1 MKNHTEN
8 IAKYINDELSATDK
22 LAFEKELASNIELK
36 KEYDLQLQIIK
47 GTKRLGVQKQVST
60 SFKNVKTKKLI
71 TKAVVGIAI
80 TIAAIGAVIM
90 INKTINKPTNQVLYE
105 LNEQGTT
112 NWSEADK
119 QLEAQVFKI
128 NPLRDTIIETQNGI
142 VFSVP
147 ANVFISKTGQALAEY
162 IDLEIK
168 EALTP
173 LEIMKAGL
181 STTSNGKL
189 LETGG
194 MFYINARI
202 GNENLSIDKNN
213 PINANVPVNNNK
225 KDMLLFKG
233 ERMADGSI
241 NWVDPKPLKK
251 KLSTVDITKLNFYP
265 EHFLDT
271 LKSMGFDIKNKKLT
285 DSIYYSFSQWNIDP
299 IAFPSEPIIQSY
311 GEESITKVKK
321 SEASNSSDNTF
332 EMKSGEYVFTQ
343 NCAVCHSMGSEKLTG
358 PGLEGLSNRIPKGD
372 WLKRYILN
380 NEKVIKSGDTYA
392 NKIYNE
398 NGKAAMTVFEGQ
410 LNPQDIDALIDYIT
424 QKDEI
429 FIDDEINS
437 NNEVDTLL
445 YSEINPAKI
454 HAIWDKKFNRTIL
467 ATKEFEERLKII
479 FKTCNGK
486 IFNLYVNNLSKD
498 LYEIDSVAATLC
510 SGDEQ
515 KSFLE
520 FYKRR
525 DGGVDISSN
534 QSKLLQKY
542 FEEKRNTY
550 AKAVNEVLLKMYKDE
565 EKKLEYSN
573 EKHEK
578 QTLENIAR
586 SSKTFNEELDINM
599 NEAYRQLGK
608 ERPKV
613 IAAENYVSG
622 DITQTGWNNVD
633 RYVIESTVN
642 RTTLDYTDPESGKKA
657 IIKYEP
663 ITIAVNDYKNYDRV
677 VCYMIPNKLSSF
689 QLMKNAPN
697 GFKETLNELMNYSII
712 TIGFKGNDTY
722 YNEISSAKAQAYTV
736 DLKKIKTSELD
747 KKLSVSFPLN
757 QQADILKDIDYQLF
771 DINETKRQ
779 AKINKREEIRN
790 RLQETVFPCYW
801 YPKTTEERNILNQ
814 KIQRIQDSVIKSI
827 NFQLNSFKKN

>member
-1 MKNHTEN
+1 MKNHTEI
-8 IAKYINDELSATDK
+8 IAKYINDELSATEK
-22 LAFEKELASNIELK
+22 LAFEKELANNTELK

-80 TIAAIGAVIM
+80 TIAVIGAVIL

-119 QLEAQVFKI
+119 QLEAQIFKI
-128 NPLRDTIIETQNGI
+128 NPLRDTIIETRNGI

-213 PINANVPVNNNK
+213 PINASVPVNNNK

-285 DSIYYSFSQWNIDP
+285 DSIYYSFSVYKNPDVLEADFEVANDTIGVV
-299 IAFPSEPIIQSY
+299 STTT
-311 GEESITKVKK
+311 SIVSQLVT
-321 SEASNSSDNTF
+321 SRSISN
-332 EMKSGEYVFTQ
+332 
-343 NCAVCHSMGSEKLTG
+343 
-358 PGLEGLSNRIPKGD
+358 
-372 WLKRYILN
+372 
-380 NEKVIKSGDTYA
+380 
-392 NKIYNE
+392 
-398 NGKAAMTVFEGQ
+398 
-410 LNPQDIDALIDYIT
+410 
-424 QKDEI
+424 I
-429 FIDDEINS
+429 FIPSKIDSVKRPTHTS
-437 NNEVDTLL
+437 NLESTFKNP
-445 YSEINPAKI
+445 EINPSRIK
-454 HAIWDKKFNRTIL
+454 AIWDKKFNGTIL
-467 ATKEFEERLKII
+467 ATKEFEERLKVI
-479 FKTCNGK
+479 FTTCDASL
-486 IFNLYVNNLSKD
+486 INLYINNLNKN
-498 LYEIDSVAATLC
+498 LYEIDSLAFTLL
-510 SGDEQ
+510 SGDAKQ
-515 KSFLE
+515 KFIE
-520 FYKRR
+520 FYERR
-525 DGGVDISSN
+525 DGGIAISDYKE
-534 QSKLLQKY
+534 QKLQTY
-542 FEEKRNTY
+542 FEEKRNIYNNAIT
-550 AKAVNEVLLKMYKDE
+550 NTLKNMYE
-565 EKKLEYSN
+565 AEKVKTKEAN
-573 EKHEK
+573 TKINK
-578 QTLENIAR
+578 QTFESMVRNSI
-586 SSKTFNEELDINM
+586 TFNEELELNLD
-599 NEAYRQLGK
+599 EAYKQLGYK
-608 ERPKV
+608 RVKV
-613 IAAENYVSG
+613 KSTTNNITSNVYSG
-622 DITQTGWNNVD
+622 AYYSAPILQTGWCNID
-633 RYVIESTVN
+633 RYTLESTIN
-642 RTTLDYTDPESGKKA
+642 RTTLNFTDSWTDKKA

-722 YNEISSAKAQAYTV
+722 YNEISSANAQAYTI

-747 KKLSVSFPLN
+747 KKLSVSFQLN
-757 QQADILKDIDYQLF
+757 QQADILRDIDYQLF

-779 AKINKREEIRN
+779 AKINKREEIRS
-790 RLQETVFPCYW
+790 RLYPVVFPCSSL
-801 YPKTTEERNILNQ
+801 PIVPTKP
-814 KIQRIQDSVIKSI
+814 VIK
-827 NFQLNSFKKN
+827 K